1 MSRHSFSRSRSLPFR
16 KGVRK
21 MAMKHSRTL
30 MLVAGLSITWAAA
43 GKISAEESVDTPRSG
58 GNVSTPLE
66 IAPILRMEKS
76 ANMVLRVR
84 LRNTSGEPFRFF
96 GGTRAPIGNL
106 HFVLWKDGLRVPLL
120 VTSSPPAATRN
131 NVRALSAGQSLV
143 HSVCLNDYGV
153 DGKADNL
160 PAGRYELRAEY
171 SMGEKAVWVQRMGLT
186 PVKIDELVAM
196 IELVDGDD
204 PAAAAGSEKAA
215 VGILAV
221 VIPVLAGAA
230 AAVARARRQRQHVQK
245 TGRVRF
251 RQDG

>member
-1 MSRHSFSRSRSLPFR
+1 MD
-16 KGVRK
+16 
-21 MAMKHSRTL
+21 MKHSGMF

-43 GKISAEESVDTPRSG
+43 GKISAEETVRTAQSG
-58 GNVSTPLE
+58 ANVSTPLE
-66 IAPILRMEKS
+66 IAPIIRMEKS
-76 ANMVLRVR
+76 ANMVLQVR

-120 VTSSPPAATRN
+120 VTYSPPAATRN

-171 SMGEKAVWVQRMGLT
+171 SMGEKAVFVQEWGLT
-186 PVKIDELVAM
+186 PAKIDQLLAI
-196 IELVDGDD
+196 IELVDRDD
-204 PAAAAGSEKAA
+204 PASAAAGNEEAGM
-215 VGILAV
+215 GILIV
-221 VIPVLAGAA
+221 VIPMLAGAA
-230 AAVARARRQRQHVQK
+230 LAVAWARRQRQ
-245 TGRVRF
+245 
-251 RQDG
+251 